1 MLSGN
6 GAFAH
11 STMQILRDNGAE
23 VSCYLTRA
31 NGNFGAFS
39 VGKTWMQRDHP
50 SPIPIIR
57 KWKPD
62 VIIPMSI
69 DWHNEPWATEL
80 KTPIFSPVGEAIKIE
95 RNRDFARALCE
106 EFNIAYPQTYLAKNK
121 SAALEILKND
131 PRPYVIKNPICSP
144 KSPIQAIVCKSVEDT
159 YEWLNRVDFSEG
171 VFLQEYLGA
180 EEIAHFAFVSN
191 GNIQSIMTHW
201 EYKRAFTGD
210 MGPIAGAPL
219 GSLVE
224 QDLNDK
230 YGLLREFI
238 LPLQPWLEKT
248 NFCGILSVS
257 AVKKNKRWH
266 VIEYNVRIGVTINA
280 FILQML
286 KNPAEVIIAV
296 ASGRKITPS
305 WDYPQKWG
313 CSLTLAGYGYPYPLS
328 VKPPKLPVSL
338 TATLDCDLWWNE
350 VDKTDNG
357 IYTCGHRIAEVASLA
372 KNKQE
377 AVSIV
382 YKNIEKVQCL
392 GSYYRLDIGG

>member
-23 VSCYLTRA
+23 VSCYLTRS
-31 NGNFGAFS
+31 NGNFGASS

-62 VIIPMSI
+62 
-69 DWHNEPWATEL
+69 
-80 KTPIFSPVGEAIKIE
+80 
-95 RNRDFARALCE
+95 
-106 EFNIAYPQTYLAKNK
+106 
-121 SAALEILKND
+121 
-131 PRPYVIKNPICSP
+131 VIKNPICSP

-230 YGLLREFI
+230 YGLMREFI

-248 NFCGILSVS
+248 HFCGILSVS
-257 AVKKNKRWH
+257 AVKKNKRWY

-296 ASGRKITPS
+296 ASGRKIKPS

-357 IYTCGHRIAEVASLA
+357 LYTCGPRIAEVASLA
-372 KNKQE
+372 KNKQD

>member
-31 NGNFGAFS
+31 NGNFGASS

-62 VIIPMSI
+62 VI
-69 DWHNEPWATEL
+69 
-80 KTPIFSPVGEAIKIE
+80 
-95 RNRDFARALCE
+95 
-106 EFNIAYPQTYLAKNK
+106 
-121 SAALEILKND
+121 
-131 PRPYVIKNPICSP
+131 KNPICSP
-144 KSPIQAIVCKSVEDT
+144 KSPIHAIVCKSVEDT

-210 MGPIAGAPL
+210 MEPIAGAPL
-219 GSLVE
+219 GSLV
-224 QDLNDK
+224 
-230 YGLLREFI
+230 
-238 LPLQPWLEKT
+238 
-248 NFCGILSVS
+248 
-257 AVKKNKRWH
+257 
-266 VIEYNVRIGVTINA
+266 
-280 FILQML
+280 
-286 KNPAEVIIAV
+286 
-296 ASGRKITPS
+296 
-305 WDYPQKWG
+305 
-313 CSLTLAGYGYPYPLS
+313 
-328 VKPPKLPVSL
+328 
-338 TATLDCDLWWNE
+338 
-350 VDKTDNG
+350 
-357 IYTCGHRIAEVASLA
+357 
-372 KNKQE
+372 
-377 AVSIV
+377 IV

-392 GSYYRLDIGG
+392 GSYYRLDIGGWDNNRSCVFG